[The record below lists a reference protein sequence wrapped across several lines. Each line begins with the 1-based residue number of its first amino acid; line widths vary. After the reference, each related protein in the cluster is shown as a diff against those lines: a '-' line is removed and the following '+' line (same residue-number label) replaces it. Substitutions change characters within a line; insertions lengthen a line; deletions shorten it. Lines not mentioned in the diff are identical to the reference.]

1 MNILLLFIN
10 VIFWLIFYIFYLDSD
25 WWKILNYNF
34 DWNIV
39 FNSLSWN
46 LLIESVIFFVIWIL
60 SFFLYSNIF
69 IKSDN
74 KEHSKLTRNI
84 SLTYILN
91 IIQLFFRKYLYYIWL
106 IFSYSAF
113 YFILKYFWYNNFS
126 YFILTLNFIVLFLFL
141 TKKNFLLFRDFIK
154 INTILFSLYY
164 IIFFIL
170 IYFNIWFF
178 FIKIDIINS
187 ILIFIFFLLT
197 FYNDRFLSKNKK
209 SDIAIVSNFF
219 IYCLLFLSYYLF
231 IENIDLWI
239 SILLSSTF
247 LFTFIYYFITKIKF
261 FKNSKNILNAISI
274 IISYVSWIASI
285 YLLINNNFIIFSI
298 LNLIYIGLFNFIIH
312 YKYQNYISYLYSI
325 IIFLFLIFYFYFK
338 QLFLLDSWFIFLWL
352 GFAISGEII
361 IYSYFYDFKY
371 EFDYYF
377 LYTISYLITFFVIVY
392 YFYTFSFDLLTL
404 GIILLVCS
412 IIAFWSYFKLRQLNL
427 KLK

>member
-352 GFAISGEII
+352 GFAISGE
-361 IYSYFYDFKY
+361 K
-371 EFDYYF
+371 FDYYF

-404 GIILLVCS
+404 C
-412 IIAFWSYFKLRQLNL
+412 
-427 KLK
+427 